1 MSTSEPAVICR
12 DVVKTYGKG
21 EIAVRALKGVSLEAK
36 FGELLM
42 IVGPSGCGKT
52 TLLIVMAP
60 VPEPEAYIMM
70 LAGLGCV
77 GVYQRRKK
85 QQART
90 QLHHA

>member
-1 MSTSEPAVICR
+1 
-12 DVVKTYGKG
+12 
-21 EIAVRALKGVSLEAK
+21 
-36 FGELLM
+36 
-42 IVGPSGCGKT
+42 
-52 TLLIVMAP
+52 MAP

>member
-1 MSTSEPAVICR
+1 VTVDE
-12 DVVKTYGKG
+12 KG
-21 EIAVRALKGVSLEAK
+21 IIYLVAEQDQTAGALSDAGSQ
-36 FGELLM
+36 
-42 IVGPSGCGKT
+42 
-52 TLLIVMAP
+52 LIVMAP

-90 QLHHA
+90 QTGSGTIRAE